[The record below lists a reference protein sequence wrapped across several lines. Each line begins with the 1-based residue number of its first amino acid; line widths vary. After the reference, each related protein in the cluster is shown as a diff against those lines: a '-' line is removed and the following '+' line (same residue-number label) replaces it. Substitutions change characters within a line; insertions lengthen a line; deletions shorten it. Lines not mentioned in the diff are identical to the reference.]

1 MELMN
6 QYDEWFGDSPA
17 RGINEPVPM
26 MNIWGRPIRAEA
38 DVIEIYKRSL
48 EEGSPGSNISPVNRP
63 RFQAKIE
70 IPPAGTG
77 QPVFKCPKPIQ
88 RHRPNGDGAFLYPVL
103 VIRRPTGRFFIYRGC
118 LSPQNRPRQSVWKSR
133 KTQPERK
140 EQNHA
145 GKNQGADG

>member
-1 MELMN
+1 MELVN

-48 EEGSPGSNISPVNRP
+48 EEGSPGRNISAVKRP
-63 RFQAKIE
+63 RVRSNSEIAAAGNGQA
-70 IPPAGTG
+70 
-77 QPVFKCPKPIQ
+77 VFSCPKPIQ
-88 RHRPNGDGAFLYPVL
+88 RHRPNGYGAFLYPFL
-103 VIRRPTGRFFIYRGC
+103 VIRRPVGRFFIYRGC

-145 GKNQGADG
+145 GKNQGAAG

>member
-48 EEGSPGSNISPVNRP
+48 EEGSPGRNISAVKRP
-63 RFQAKIE
+63 RVRSNSEIAAAGNGQAVFCYE
-70 IPPAGTG
+70 NLPPEGRNNPA
-77 QPVFKCPKPIQ
+77 
-88 RHRPNGDGAFLYPVL
+88 RPDGRLIDCISCW
-103 VIRRPTGRFFIYRGC
+103 IRRSRAGHQVPSPMLSGVSGNYVFFY
-118 LSPQNRPRQSVWKSR
+118 P
-133 KTQPERK
+133 
-140 EQNHA
+140 
-145 GKNQGADG
+145 D